1 MLTKVKVFNVLGN
14 SSILTLFGVFSVTR
28 VRANTSS
35 EQHYIHI
42 IRYAREGKNRKLFL
56 HEKKE
61 DFLHEKEDFLHE
73 REDFPKKSFP
83 KTLIAENFFVT
94 LHSKQ
99 RSKQTQK

>member
-14 SSILTLFGVFSVTR
+14 SLILTLFGVFSVTR

-42 IRYAREGKNRKLFL
+42 IRYAREGKNRNFFCMRKKIFCMR
-56 HEKKE
+56 EKIFPRNRPQNF
-61 DFLHEKEDFLHE
+61 DC
-73 REDFPKKSFP
+73 RE
-83 KTLIAENFFVT
+83 FFVT

-99 RSKQTQK
+99 RNKQIEK

>member
-14 SSILTLFGVFSVTR
+14 SLILTLFGVFSVTR

-42 IRYAREGKNRKLFL
+42 IRYARGKEQKL
-56 HEKKE
+56 
-61 DFLHEKEDFLHE
+61 FLHEKEDFLHE

-83 KTLIAENFFVT
+83 KTLIAENF
-94 LHSKQ
+94 S
-99 RSKQTQK
+99 

>member
-14 SSILTLFGVFSVTR
+14 SLILTLFGVFSVTR

-42 IRYAREGKNRKLFL
+42 IRYAREGKNRRFSQ
-56 HEKKE
+56 EIV
-61 DFLHEKEDFLHE
+61 
-73 REDFPKKSFP
+73 P

-99 RSKQTQK
+99 RNKQTEK